1 MANIRQV
8 AKKAGVSP
16 ATVSRVLSGDPG
28 FNVREE
34 TRRKINDAVAALQY
48 EIPVREQNQY
58 RFGCVLSHTTDKY
71 SDPFFVDILVAMEN
85 ACKSRNA
92 TIAVVKSFKEL
103 DNPQI
108 LQEIIGAELDGVFL
122 MEHIS
127 PEAMTALK
135 THIPHIIFIDK
146 DEPEY
151 DFDNVGFDHTT
162 ANWQVMTTLLD
173 RGYRRIALMSGSSP
187 GMPLSET
194 IRMVIYR
201 EMLRRAGIK
210 YDKALVK
217 DCGWDLDFCKRQTQE
232 LMELPEP
239 PDAIFAGSDSL
250 ASVVLGTLYELG
262 FRCPRDVGVIGFNN
276 IDLSSHMVPPL
287 TTIEV
292 PTADIGK
299 AAVERMLQIIKDKD
313 SSIRR
318 ILFPTKLIERKS
330 LK

>member
-16 ATVSRVLSGDPG
+16 ATVSRVLSGDPD
-28 FNVREE
+28 FSVREE

-48 EIPVREQNQY
+48 EIPVREQHQY
-58 RFGCVLSHTTDKY
+58 RFGCILSDTTDKY

-85 ACKSRNA
+85 ECKSRNA
-92 TIAVVKSFKEL
+92 TIALVKSFKEL
-103 DNPQI
+103 NNPQI
-108 LQEIIGAELDGVFL
+108 LQEIIGANLDGVFL

-127 PEAMTALK
+127 PEAMTALQ

-173 RGYRRIALMSGSSP
+173 RGYRRIALVSGSSP

-210 YDKALVK
+210 SEDALVK
-217 DCGWDLDFCKRQTQE
+217 DCGWDLDLCKKQTQE

-292 PTADIGK
+292 PTADIGH

-318 ILFPTKLIERKS
+318 ILFPTRLIERKS